1 MQCCFVRSLR
11 YNHITTIEPQ
21 IFRGFPFLKYL
32 LLSNNNIS
40 HIEANTFIGAPQLK
54 SIKLLYNN
62 LQTFDGYALNGTENR
77 LRNIYLSRNSLRVIE
92 NGTFQ
97 LVPKLEV
104 IDLYQNHL
112 SQLTSGVFQ
121 ELKNLERLFL
131 GMNKLL
137 DLPEDIFKDLS
148 SLVYLDLS
156 NNSLSSLTIDLFVH
170 MDHLMT
176 IDLSGN
182 RLVLLI
188 EANTFIGAP
197 QLKSIKLLYN
207 NLQTFDGY
215 ALNGTEN
222 RLRNIYL
229 SRNSLRVIEN
239 GTFQLVPKL
248 EVIDLYQNHLSQLTS
263 GVFQELKNLER
274 LFLGMNKLLD
284 LPEDIFKD
292 LSSLVY
298 LDLSNNSLSSLT
310 IDLFVHMDHLM
321 TIDLSGNRLVA
332 IGNVLN
338 LPNIRLDLRW
348 NSLRQLDNVTLEIL
362 TNNVEILFLEGNPW
376 DCICGLEPLRQWYQ
390 QLSITND
397 EDVKIDNPICSNP
410 NGLANH
416 NISSLNF
423 SFCEDIVAK
432 SMETSTLNVIH
443 DDGQNRNILMAADQ
457 MYQDVT
463 RRTETS
469 KIDGKLNVI
478 IIVVAVV
485 AFVVIIV
492 IVSLIILRV
501 VLLKRRSNDIKA
513 NKDSESNGRGNWGGG
528 ETSIQIETNEYESS
542 KEEEEGDVNER
553 TPLKRER
560 NRGGIDLTP
569 KERTCRKNLF

>member
-1 MQCCFVRSLR
+1 MASVKTTNSRMSVFSVYIASFSEQGVKSFTIFLTILIMCLCQCVESQRSSPCHRKCSYVEAFQQANCEYRSLDTIPIECNAASYLSLR
-11 YNHITTIEPQ
+11 YNHITVIEPE

-62 LQTFDGYALNGTENR
+62 LQIFDGYALNGTENS
-77 LRNIYLSRNSLRVIE
+77 LRHIYLR
-92 NGTFQ
+92 
-97 LVPKLEV
+97 
-104 IDLYQNHL
+104 
-112 SQLTSGVFQ
+112 
-121 ELKNLERLFL
+121 
-131 GMNKLL
+131 
-137 DLPEDIFKDLS
+137 
-148 SLVYLDLS
+148 
-156 NNSLSSLTIDLFVH
+156 
-170 MDHLMT
+170 
-176 IDLSGN
+176 
-182 RLVLLI
+182 
-188 EANTFIGAP
+188 
-197 QLKSIKLLYN
+197 
-207 NLQTFDGY
+207 
-215 ALNGTEN
+215 
-222 RLRNIYL
+222 
-229 SRNSLRVIEN
+229 RNSLRVIEN

-348 NSLRQLDNVTLEIL
+348 NSLLRLDNVTLEIL

-410 NGLANH
+410 NELANH

-423 SFCEDIVAK
+423 SLCEEIVAK

-457 MYQDVT
+457 M
-463 RRTETS
+463 
-469 KIDGKLNVI
+469 
-478 IIVVAVV
+478 
-485 AFVVIIV
+485 F
-492 IVSLIILRV
+492 
-501 VLLKRRSNDIKA
+501 
-513 NKDSESNGRGNWGGG
+513 
-528 ETSIQIETNEYESS
+528 
-542 KEEEEGDVNER
+542 
-553 TPLKRER
+553 
-560 NRGGIDLTP
+560 
-569 KERTCRKNLF
+569 